1 MVLVTQIII
10 AVSLGMLLAAAILS
24 VVRLAI
30 GPTSLDRAISIDVI
44 TAAVI
49 GTVVILIA
57 WWQRTDLMVLLII
70 FALTAFFSTVTVSR
84 YVANTA
90 ISRREEALAAQPP
103 KTDKE
108 REDRRAQK

>member
-1 MVLVTQIII
+1 MVLATQVIVG
-10 AVSLGMLLAAAILS
+10 VSLGMLFASALLS
-24 VVRLAI
+24 LVRLVL
-30 GPTSLDRAISIDVI
+30 GPTALDRAISIDVI

-49 GTVVILIA
+49 GTVVVLIA

-90 ISRREEALAAQPP
+90 ISRHEESLAAQSRKTRQENDP
-103 KTDKE
+103 KE
-108 REDRRAQK
+108 ARE

>member
-1 MVLVTQIII
+1 MVLATQIII
-10 AVSLGMLLAAAILS
+10 GISLGMLLASAILAL
-24 VVRLAI
+24 VRLVQ
-30 GPTSLDRAISIDVI
+30 GPTALDRAISIDVV

-90 ISRREEALAAQPP
+90 ISRREEATEARSRKIQQNKNPKGAQ
-103 KTDKE
+103 E
-108 REDRRAQK
+108 